1 MPSSNDSPDQVR
13 FATSR
18 VGIAART
25 GDPEKLANAYRQLHV
40 ARILRAVNNALHGEH
55 AITQQQRNDLALF
68 ILNGGER

>member
-25 GDPEKLANAYRQLHV
+25 GDPEQIANAYRQLHV